1 MPSLLWNGTCL
12 SGTTQ
17 HIGYHWF
24 DQACNTK
31 LASYHKQSE
40 HLGSP
45 SHASDGAF
53 PPDEIMSKT
62 IDFERPGGREWLPS
76 ATPFEFFCTFFGS
89 VFGPARVQISSTSV
103 LRSVVFC
110 SVKKRCSKA
119 PKGYAAWGLPQGSTF
134 ACAVTTINK
143 TKKLKLKKM
152 EPNCSIVVT
161 AFSLR
166 FHSVRQIVLLW

>member
-1 MPSLLWNGTCL
+1 MG
-12 SGTTQ
+12 G
-17 HIGYHWF
+17 
-24 DQACNTK
+24 
-31 LASYHKQSE
+31 
-40 HLGSP
+40 P

-53 PPDEIMSKT
+53 PPDEILSKT

-89 VFGPARVQISSTSV
+89 VFGPARVQISSTLV
-103 LRSVVFC
+103 LRSGFFC
-110 SVKKRCSKA
+110 SVKKKCSKA
-119 PKGYAAWGLPQGSTF
+119 LLGYAAWGLPQGSTF

-143 TKKLKLKKM
+143 TKKLKLKKL